1 MSDCTTPVRILDGHD
16 EPLLTEYAWYCNN
29 ASEPQEVAQK
39 LPNGNGLF
47 DMHGNV
53 YEWTGD
59 FDSSAL
65 SASVDP
71 WYSGNTYSTVKLIA
85 RGGSYSN
92 NPSQITNYFRERS
105 APETAGGSG
114 FQNIGFRV
122 VRIP

>member
-1 MSDCTTPVRILDGHD
+1 
-16 EPLLTEYAWYCNN
+16 
-29 ASEPQEVAQK
+29 
-39 LPNGNGLF
+39 
-47 DMHGNV
+47 MHGNV

-59 FDSSAL
+59 FDSAAL
-65 SASVDP
+65 SANIDP
-71 WYSGNTYSTVKLIA
+71 WYGGNTYSTVKLIA

-105 APETAGGSG
+105 APQTAGGSG